1 MTLRRQLFLTLS
13 VLFLAVLAGLMVLN
27 IKGTRD
33 YLEQQLGSHA
43 QDAATSLSLRLAQ
56 VMGRQDPVLT
66 EMQVDSVFDRGY
78 FQRIV
83 LVDSQNAVLLTKEL
97 PEKVPQVPL
106 WFTQQFPLNPPGGE
120 AFVSSGWQQL
130 GKVVVQSQPAHA
142 YQYLWASSLEVATWV
157 GLVYL
162 AALALTHVLLK
173 LILNPLSAIERTAK
187 AVQEKRFEQIAGK
200 PRARELARVV
210 RAMNDMSR
218 RIAEILDEEV
228 SKAEGFRKQVMQD
241 EVTGLDNRRS
251 FDLRFAALLE
261 GQDAVTHGLIV
272 GVEVNGLKDFNTG
285 TSYQKG
291 NALLQAVG
299 EHGAV
304 VFGPTVSI
312 AARLGGASFAFVLT
326 GVTDDVGLHACQQ
339 FQSALDRA
347 FQVLD
352 GEDKASF
359 SMGVVYF
366 AEHRK
371 KGILLAKLD
380 MAIEA
385 ARHTGRNALHV
396 LSDASGEQDGLGS
409 LGWRDLIE
417 TALSEGRW
425 SLMGQPVVMFA
436 NEAVLHTEVMGRLVD
451 KQGQLV
457 AASSFIPMATRHR
470 LMPEVDKA
478 IVSMAKAYLLKSV
491 ERKPLAVNVSA
502 QSLGHKPFDDW
513 LRAQLREL
521 GASARFMSFEVSCY
535 GCSLDLDAARSF
547 AAMVRMAGASF
558 GIDRLGLDP
567 VSAKVLREL
576 PPQYVKLDSPLV
588 IQAQGLQAAAEWVSS
603 MVVLAKSLDAV
614 VIAQGVESAEQVG
627 HLCETH
633 DAGQGYHLGA
643 PTALA

>member
-43 QDAATSLSLRLAQ
+43 QDAATSLSMRLSQ
-56 VMGRQDPVLT
+56 VLERQDPVLT
-66 EMQVDSVFDRGY
+66 ELQVDSFFDRGF

-83 LVDSQNAVLLTKEL
+83 LLDAKNIILLTKEL
-97 PEKVPQVPL
+97 PAKVPDVPL
-106 WFTQQFPLNPPGGE
+106 WFTKQFPLNPPGGE

-142 YQYLWASSLEVATWV
+142 YQYLWASSLEVATWI

-162 AALALTHVLLK
+162 AALVLTHFLLK
-173 LILNPLSAIERTAK
+173 LILNPLNAIERTAK
-187 AVQEKRFEQIAGK
+187 AVQEKRFEQIPGK

-228 SKAEGFRKQVMQD
+228 TKAEGFRKQVMQD
-241 EVTGLDNRRS
+241 DVTGLDNRRS
-251 FDLRFAALLE
+251 FDLRFAELLE
-261 GQDAVTHGLIV
+261 GQDAVTHGFVV
-272 GVEVNGLKDFNTG
+272 GIEVNGLKDFNTG

-291 NALLQAVG
+291 NALLQAVA

-304 VFGPTVSI
+304 HLGKSANI

-326 GVTDDVGLHACQQ
+326 GSASDTGVHACQQ
-339 FQSALDRA
+339 FQASLDKA

-352 GEDKASF
+352 SEDKASF
-359 SMGVVYF
+359 SMGVVHF

-371 KGILLAKLD
+371 KGVLMARLD

-385 ARHTGRNALHV
+385 ARHSGHNALHV
-396 LSDASGEQDGLGS
+396 LSDSSAEQDGLGS

-417 TALSEGRW
+417 NALSEGRW
-425 SLMGQPVVMFA
+425 TLMGQPVVMFSTD
-436 NEAVLHTEVMGRLVD
+436 AVLHTEVMGRLVD

-457 AASSFIPMATRHR
+457 LASSFIPMATRHR
-470 LMPEVDKA
+470 LMPAVDKA
-478 IVSMAKAYLLKSV
+478 IVFMAKAHLLKAT
-491 ERKPLAVNVSA
+491 ERKPLAVNISA
-502 QSLGHKPFDDW
+502 QSLAHKPFTDW

-521 GASARFMSFEVSCY
+521 GPLAKFMAFEVSCY
-535 GCSLDLDAARSF
+535 GCSLDLDAARTF
-547 AAMVRMAGASF
+547 AALVRMNGASF

-588 IQAQGLQAAAEWVSS
+588 IQAQGLEVAAEWVSS

-614 VIAQGVESAEQVG
+614 VVAQGVESAEQ
-627 HLCETH
+627 LANLNETH
-633 DAGQGYHLGA
+633 DAGQGYFLGA
-643 PTALA
+643 PVALT